1 MPGVRPPRRG
11 RTRRRWPR
19 PLLVAGLVAGFLG
32 LAVSVTG
39 VVVQIMPRTFSAA
52 QRQQIMAWEVG
63 KRWRTWPAG
72 QIFPQ
77 VISYRLSGQA
87 FRSSS
92 SLPLTAQ
99 RVGIAKQASCKVA
112 AQRAAAGV
120 LAQHGCLAVLRA
132 TYEDATQTMAVT
144 IGVAVLPGS
153 SAAQQ
158 SARALGDP
166 GHPRW
171 GIRAVSFRRT
181 ATARFGDRSQKL
193 VWYGVA
199 GPYLVLA
206 TVGYADGRPWLGR
219 GGDAYTRD
227 ELLGLA
233 SGAGGRV
240 ASDLASPAPVPR
252 CPGSP
257 AC

>member
-1 MPGVRPPRRG
+1 M
-11 RTRRRWPR
+11 
-19 PLLVAGLVAGFLG
+19 AGLVAGILG

-87 FRSSS
+87 FGSNS

-132 TYEDATQTMAVT
+132 TYEDATQTLAVT
-144 IGVAVLPGS
+144 IGVAVLPGR

-158 SARALGDP
+158 SARALD
-166 GHPRW
+166 HTPRW

-193 VWYGVA
+193 VWDGVA

-206 TVGYADGRPWLGR
+206 TVGYADGRPWLAR
-219 GGDAYTRD
+219 GGDTYTRA

-233 SGAGGRV
+233 SGAGLRV
-240 ASDLASPAPVPR
+240 ASGLATPAPVPR